1 MRRVENHPSLGDENS
16 LWYWTKVVPWWR
28 VAKNFVICWLCKGLP
43 LKAKNWLY
51 RRIGVKVGKDVSIG
65 LSTTIDI
72 FFPELIEIEDN
83 TIIGYGTTILAHE
96 FLQREYRTGRV
107 KIGKNVMIGANC
119 TILPG
124 VEIRGGSTISACSLV
139 NKDVDGAVGGV
150 PIEPMER

>member
-1 MRRVENHPSLGDENS
+1 MSWVKNHRSLGDKNS
-16 LWYWTKVVPWWR
+16 LWYWAKVVPWWR
-28 VAKNFVICWLCKGLP
+28 VAKNSIICWLCKGLP

-51 RRIGVKVGKDVSIG
+51 RRIGVKVGKNVSIG
-65 LSTTIDI
+65 LSTTMDI

-96 FLQREYRTGRV
+96 FLQRGYRTGRV

-124 VEIRGGSTISACSLV
+124 IEIRDGSTISACSLSDILPAL
-139 NKDVDGAVGGV
+139 KGGAS
-150 PIEPMER
+150 